1 LTAPPER
8 TTATSR
14 SLIPLSLGRGALGYH
29 DFTVDDLIEESVV
42 VAGRE
47 LTLLRPPSADEL
59 IDEAAFAEEE
69 FLPYWA
75 ELWPSG
81 VALAD
86 AVARLDVRGRKVLE
100 LGAGLGLP
108 SLAAAI
114 CGADVVATDWADDA
128 VALLRRNAGR
138 NGVALRAERVRWD
151 DPAPLVRAAPW
162 DLVLGADLLYEQR
175 NAEQLLA
182 LMPQLGGEILLA
194 EPGRPFAKAFLG
206 RWQVEDVADRVY
218 RLRLP

>member
-1 LTAPPER
+1 
-8 TTATSR
+8 
-14 SLIPLSLGRGALGYH
+14 
-29 DFTVDDLIEESVV
+29 V
-42 VAGRE
+42 
-47 LTLLRPPSADEL
+47 TLRRPPSADEL
-59 IDEAAFAEEE
+59 IDEAAFDDDE

-86 AVARLDVRGRKVLE
+86 AVSTLDVRGARVLE

-114 CGADVVATDWADDA
+114 RGADVLATDWAEDA
-128 VALLRRNAGR
+128 VALLRRNADR
-138 NGVALRAERVRWD
+138 NGIALRAERVRWD
-151 DPAPLVRAAPW
+151 DPEPLVRAAPW
-162 DLVLGADLLYEQR
+162 DLVLGADLLYERR

-182 LMPQLGGEILLA
+182 LLPQLGGEILLA

-206 RWQVEDVADRVY
+206 SWQLEEVADRVY
-218 RLRLP
+218 GLRLP